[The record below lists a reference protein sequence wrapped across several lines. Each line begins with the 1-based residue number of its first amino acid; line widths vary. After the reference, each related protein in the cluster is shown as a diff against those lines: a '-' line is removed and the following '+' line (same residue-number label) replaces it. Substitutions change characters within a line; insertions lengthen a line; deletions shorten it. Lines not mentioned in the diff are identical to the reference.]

1 MLNPE
6 TDESKINRATE
17 RTEKHPSRSI
27 KLGQLIMSH
36 HSTNESGHAV
46 NEMISYMQTL
56 IKAYICAS
64 SNFKVPP
71 SSINGWQKKRKNQR
85 KKHEVANGGA
95 LQQACQIRAKQK
107 SKYNIIYAKKVIY
120 L

>member
-6 TDESKINRATE
+6 TDESKINRVTE
-17 RTEKHPSRSI
+17 RTEKHPSSSI
-27 KLGQLIMSH
+27 KLGRLIMSH
-36 HSTNESGHAV
+36 HCTNESGHAV
-46 NEMISYMQTL
+46 NQMISYMQTL
-56 IKAYICAS
+56 ITAYICTS

-71 SSINGWQKKRKNQR
+71 SSIDVWQKKRKNQR
-85 KKHEVANGGA
+85 NRHDVANVGA

-107 SKYNIIYAKKVIY
+107 SKYHIIYAKKVIY